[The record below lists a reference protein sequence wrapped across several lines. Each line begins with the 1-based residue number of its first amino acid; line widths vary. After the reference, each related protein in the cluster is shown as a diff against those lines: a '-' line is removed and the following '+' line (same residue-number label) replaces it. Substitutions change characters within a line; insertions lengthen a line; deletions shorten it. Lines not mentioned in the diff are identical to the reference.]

1 MIRLSYFVADVFASM
16 PRERV
21 RWDPNRENK
30 VFFSQSVALYTS
42 YYHLQILI
50 HRPFIPLPCNPSLL
64 LFPSLAICINAACS
78 CSHVVDIHRK
88 QNLQT
93 PSHVHVRIVPSN
105 SRIISL
111 SHFFPSI
118 AS

>member
-16 PRERV
+16 PRELV
-21 RWDPNRENK
+21 RWDPNRENE
-30 VFFSQSVALYTS
+30 VFFSQSVALYAS

-50 HRPFIPLPCNPSLL
+50 HRPFIPLPRNPSPLS
-64 LFPSLAICINAACS
+64 FPSLAICTNAARS

-88 QNLQT
+88 RNLRT
-93 PSHVHVRIVPSN
+93 PSHVQVRIVPSD

-111 SHFFPSI
+111 SHFFPSF